1 MDCKCDR
8 ALLRMNISRGLPKD
22 LKCRLE
28 VTIIKQ
34 RLHVQYFLNLPMN
47 TRS

>member
-8 ALLRMNISRGLPKD
+8 ALSRMNISKGLHKD
-22 LKCRLE
+22 LKCLLE
-28 VTIIKQ
+28 VAIIKQ